1 MNNYKPL
8 IWVSTILLAI
18 LSLYVLVLM
27 GRAADTAVT
36 TNTVTFTGEGKATA
50 KTDIAFISLSIITDG
65 ATSKEAQDKNSPK
78 SQAVVKFLKSQG
90 IEDKDVKT
98 TGYNIY
104 PQYKYS
110 PTGITSIQSYQ
121 AVQSFEVKVRY
132 LKKVSTILDGAT
144 SAGANQVS
152 NLGLRIEN
160 MDKVQAEARKQ
171 AVEDAKKK
179 AEELEDQVGIKL
191 GKIVSYSENNSGWPI
206 PVYDKVGMERGGMGG
221 GGPSIPQGENEV
233 IITVSISYQ
242 IK

>member
-36 TNTVTFTGEGKATA
+36 TNTVTFSGEGKATA
-50 KTDIAFISLSIITDG
+50 KPDIAFISLSIITDG

-121 AVQSFEVKVRY
+121 AVQSFEVKVRD
-132 LKKVSTILDGAT
+132 LEKVSTILDGAT

-191 GKIVSYSENNSGWPI
+191 GKIVSYSENNLTVDFVP
-206 PVYDKVGMERGGMGG
+206 PVAIQNGQKIYE
-221 GGPSIPQGENEV
+221 
-233 IITVSISYQ
+233 
-242 IK
+242 